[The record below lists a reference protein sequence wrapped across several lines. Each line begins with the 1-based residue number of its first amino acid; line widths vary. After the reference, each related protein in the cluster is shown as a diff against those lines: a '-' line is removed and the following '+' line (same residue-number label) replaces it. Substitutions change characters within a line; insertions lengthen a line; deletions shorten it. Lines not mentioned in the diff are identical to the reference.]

1 MGGGGGGKR
10 CIDRS
15 LGNAR
20 RVNDIIRAQG
30 VDGELWTW
38 READGVGL
46 SASESEGRR
55 LWAEFIY

>member
-1 MGGGGGGKR
+1 M
-10 CIDRS
+10 
-15 LGNAR
+15 
-20 RVNDIIRAQG
+20 IRAQG
-30 VDGELWTW
+30 VDSELWTW